1 MCVRVCGYVGKG
13 LYVCDGFVSMCV
25 WVCVYVFKGL

>member
-1 MCVRVCGYVGKG
+1 MWVRGLTYVCKG
-13 LYVCDGFVSMCV
+13 LCAWDGFVSMCV